1 MIGLFTVEEY
11 PGKSKC
17 PIIIFGAGIVGQ
29 HLVECYEL
37 QYMEYNVVYF
47 VDNDKNKWNHSIVVQ
62 GSENIMD
69 DNLYCKR
76 KIQIISVDEMRTYC
90 NLHED
95 CIIILAV
102 GEKFD
107 KEVYQQIMNLGIRN
121 KVIEYGMFIALC
133 IREYVDLHIKK
144 YDCNLAYQYYQQ
156 YYNFVNDSMVKGY
169 RPLVQYLDKNSSF
182 VTVVGPPKTGNNTIL
197 KALHN
202 QRILTVAFHNGSG
215 FWEKSSKSKW
225 MELVKSGCKKFV
237 IGLREPISQNV
248 SLMFN
253 EIINMFSLGVSDEQ
267 INNLDAQELF
277 SKLIEP
283 LAMGYEVEDTM
294 LIKRYEIEGE
304 SEAKEH
310 FIQNYC
316 DGMIKSVLGI
326 DVYSVDFDQEKG
338 YGIGEGDDGKQ
349 FFIYQIEKLAG
360 LEKEMAEFLGIEK
373 ICFQKENNGLKKYY
387 SKEYHIFLQNFT
399 LSKNYF
405 DFCYNHKYV
414 KKFYSNEDVERFKKR
429 WEEHIL

>member
-133 IREYVDLHIKK
+133 IRDY
-144 YDCNLAYQYYQQ
+144 
-156 YYNFVNDSMVKGY
+156 
-169 RPLVQYLDKNSSF
+169 
-182 VTVVGPPKTGNNTIL
+182 
-197 KALHN
+197 
-202 QRILTVAFHNGSG
+202 
-215 FWEKSSKSKW
+215 
-225 MELVKSGCKKFV
+225 
-237 IGLREPISQNV
+237 
-248 SLMFN
+248 
-253 EIINMFSLGVSDEQ
+253 
-267 INNLDAQELF
+267 
-277 SKLIEP
+277 
-283 LAMGYEVEDTM
+283 
-294 LIKRYEIEGE
+294 
-304 SEAKEH
+304 
-310 FIQNYC
+310 
-316 DGMIKSVLGI
+316 
-326 DVYSVDFDQEKG
+326 
-338 YGIGEGDDGKQ
+338 
-349 FFIYQIEKLAG
+349 
-360 LEKEMAEFLGIEK
+360 
-373 ICFQKENNGLKKYY
+373 
-387 SKEYHIFLQNFT
+387 
-399 LSKNYF
+399 
-405 DFCYNHKYV
+405 
-414 KKFYSNEDVERFKKR
+414 
-429 WEEHIL
+429 